1 MAKMLDE
8 VIAHLLGIE
17 VRLLACQARLQ
28 AHTDPEALHDLRTT
42 VRRLRSLIR
51 PLRDL
56 PGVEQ
61 LEEAA
66 RGVGQLTTPYRDREV
81 LAAHLRKQGHPQL
94 AARREAQMQGVFASV
109 AVSIELERLMRILD
123 AFPQFARA
131 AQRQKLIGN
140 LRGRIEKRLA
150 KQWRQLQHA
159 LSDPDHDRHRLRLL
173 IKRARYGAEAYP
185 DLDKADAALIKR
197 LKQAQAALGDW
208 HDNWQ
213 WLLQLEKE
221 PDLAPCLD
229 EWRAGLIKG
238 EQLSDRALDKLSR
251 SIGRNGA

>member
-1 MAKMLDE
+1 MSKMLDE

-17 VRLLACQARLQ
+17 VRLMACQARLQ
-28 AHTDPEALHDLRTT
+28 AQTDPEALHDLRTT

-51 PLRDL
+51 PLRGL
-56 PGVEQ
+56 PGVDQ
-61 LEEAA
+61 LEDAA

-81 LAAHLRKQGHPQL
+81 LAAHLLKRGYHDL
-94 AARREAQMQGVFASV
+94 AARRVAQMRGVFPQVAAS
-109 AVSIELERLMRILD
+109 AELERLVRILD
-123 AFPQFARA
+123 GFPRFARA

-159 LSDPDHDRHRLRLL
+159 LQDPGHDRHRLRLL

-185 DLDKADAALIKR
+185 ALDKADATLVKR
-197 LKQAQAALGDW
+197 LKQAQGTLGDW

-213 WLLQLEKE
+213 WLLQVEQE
-221 PDLAPCLD
+221 PDLLPCLH
-229 EWRAGLIKG
+229 EWQAALLKA
-238 EQLSDRALDKLSR
+238 EQRSDLALDTLLTAM
-251 SIGRNGA
+251 GH